1 MSKGILYAMP
11 TTLGSEDYRHVI
23 PAEIVKTIIETRH
36 FAVENIKTAR
46 RYLRKLDKSFP
57 IDDSTFFIL
66 NKNSNESDC
75 YPMLKPL
82 NDGHNVGILSE
93 AGCPG
98 IADPGSE
105 LIKLAHDKGHFV
117 SPLTGPSSIL
127 LALIGSG
134 FNGQNFAFSG
144 YLPKERKE
152 RVRKLKYFEN
162 TVKRENQTQIFMDT
176 PFRNIHVLED
186 LLNELADD
194 TKICIACDLTLPT
207 ERIQT
212 MTVKNWRENAFDIS
226 KRPTMFVIGR

>member
-82 NDGHNVGILSE
+82 NEGHNIGILSE

-105 LIKLAHDKGHFV
+105 LIKLAHEKGHFV

-144 YLPKERKE
+144 YLPKERKD

-162 TVKRENQTQIFMDT
+162 TVKRENQTQVFMDT

-194 TKICIACDLTLPT
+194 TKICIACDLTLPS

-226 KRPTMFVIGR
+226 KKPTMFVIGR